1 MAEVLSDRELKR
13 IIGTV
18 IEDGDTGSVRPN
30 SYVLRLGASG
40 EFLNSGKAFKLGN
53 GKKGIRVA
61 PGHSVGVTARE
72 TIDFSR
78 EAVGKFFPD
87 HDLHGII
94 SPTTDLARE
103 GIVAATTQVD
113 AGYHGTLN
121 WTIVNTSSHER
132 RFLFEERCF
141 RLTILKLAAGER
153 PQQVYAGDY
162 QGQEGYVPSRRRGAP
177 VGMKEHE
184 WEDSTIEGGPEDLLQ
199 DLIKSGYPW
208 SVLGE
213 RLVALSGQF
222 KTVTNE
228 YADITNSIQRLES
241 EISSLRSE
249 RDSITERVRKA
260 VSDQIP
266 SILAPLT
273 VRTASFLFLLIG
285 LWLTV
290 WSSEPAMQF
299 LESHGVAIGLLI
311 MIVAGLVG
319 FFYRIKPR
327 DS

>member
-78 EAVGKFFPD
+78 GVVEKLFPG
-87 HDLHGII
+87 HDLHGLI

-103 GIVAATTQVD
+103 GIVAPTTQVD
-113 AGYHGTLN
+113 AGYRGTLN

-132 RFLFEERCF
+132 RFLYEERCF
-141 RLTILKLAAGER
+141 RLTIFRLATGER
-153 PQQVYAGDY
+153 PDQVYTGDY
-162 QGQEGYVPSRRRGAP
+162 QDRAGYVPSRRRGAP

-184 WEDSTIEGGPEDLLQ
+184 WEDSTIEGGPEDMLQ

-213 RLVALSGQF
+213 RLMTLAGQF

-228 YADITNSIQRLES
+228 YADITTSIQRLEN
-241 EISSLRSE
+241 EISSLRSQHG
-249 RDSITERVRKA
+249 SLTERVRKT
-260 VSDQIP
+260 VIDQIP
-266 SILAPLT
+266 AILAPLT
-273 VRTASFLFLLIG
+273 VKAGAFFVSLIG
-285 LWLTV
+285 V
-290 WSSEPAMQF
+290 AVAIWSSQPAREF
-299 LESHGVAIGLLI
+299 LEAHGVWVGLLI
-311 MIVAGLVG
+311 LVAALVTG
-319 FFYRIKPR
+319 FFYRNKPR
-327 DS
+327 GS